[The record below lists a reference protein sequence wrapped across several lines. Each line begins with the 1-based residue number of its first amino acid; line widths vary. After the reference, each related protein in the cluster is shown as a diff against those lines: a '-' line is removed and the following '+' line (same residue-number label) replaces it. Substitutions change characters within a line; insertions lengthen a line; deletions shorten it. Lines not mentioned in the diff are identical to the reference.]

1 MEGYII
7 RLRNLVIHARKVSKF
22 DRLFE
27 FNFFE
32 FSSDVEFEEFR
43 KGFPYANCVKY
54 DLYEQLFSKNHRRT
68 MKKKLREEILKLEEV
83 RLILRDI
90 SIDKVLNK

>member
-22 DRLFE
+22 DKLFV

-32 FSSDVEFEEFR
+32 FNSDIEFEEFR
-43 KGFPYANCVKY
+43 KLKQVK
-54 DLYEQLFSKNHRRT
+54 S
-68 MKKKLREEILKLEEV
+68 
-83 RLILRDI
+83 ILRNI
-90 SIDKVLNK
+90 YIEKIIEQ

>member
-32 FSSDVEFEEFR
+32 FNSEIEFEEFR
-43 KGFPYANCVKY
+43 KSFPYANCVKY
-54 DLYEQLFSKNHRRT
+54 DLYEQIFSKNPRKT
-68 MKKKLREEILKLEEV
+68 MKKKLREEVIKLKQVKLV
-83 RLILRDI
+83 LRDI
-90 SIDKVLNK
+90 SIDKLLNK